1 MGSKNLF
8 SSKPFSSTT
17 WSLAV
22 HFAMG
27 VSEDLLAEM
36 RLLGLVRK
44 VRYGFWKLR
53 KCYVPLEQVNSSSSA
68 TISITTSKEIFV

>member
-1 MGSKNLF
+1 
-8 SSKPFSSTT
+8 
-17 WSLAV
+17 
-22 HFAMG
+22 MG